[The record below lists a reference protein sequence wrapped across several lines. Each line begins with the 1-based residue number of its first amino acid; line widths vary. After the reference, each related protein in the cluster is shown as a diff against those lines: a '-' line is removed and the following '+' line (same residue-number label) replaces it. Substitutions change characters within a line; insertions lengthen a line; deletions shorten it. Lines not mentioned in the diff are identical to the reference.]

1 MTTPTGH
8 AEPPEASDSRPGVQG
23 VPDEPTP
30 APPVP
35 DRGWWRQRLRIALAV
50 LSVGVAVNLTLW
62 LWLGWS
68 VPARQAA
75 AGYSESDSIFA
86 TLMVEHHAQAIEVAS
101 LAAGRATDPEVL
113 ATTEAI
119 SASSVQQIEAHSAWL
134 RERGIPVPAVGA
146 EALAVAAGD
155 ASTAADDGSGP
166 RVPGT
171 DGHGH
176 GEGYPDHGMLTVEQ
190 VDVIASLEGVLF
202 ELHLLDGLVRH
213 HEGALQLAE
222 DEVYA
227 GEDADAVELAREEAD
242 ITTAELATLRELLG
256 PKMVARSAG

>member
-1 MTTPTGH
+1 MTPPTEH
-8 AEPPEASDSRPGVQG
+8 AEPPEASDARPG

-30 APPVP
+30 TPPVP

-113 ATTEAI
+113 AATEVI

-134 RERGIPVPAVGA
+134 LERGIPVPAAGA

-155 ASTAADDGSGP
+155 ASTAAGGGSGP

-171 DGHGH
+171 AGHGH
-176 GEGYPDHGMLTVEQ
+176 FEGYPDHGMLSVEQ
-190 VDVIASLEGVLF
+190 VAAIASLEGVLF

-227 GEDADAVELAREEAD
+227 GEDADAVDLAREETA
-242 ITTAELATLRELLG
+242 ITTAELATLRDLLG
-256 PKMVARSAG
+256 PKMVARSPG